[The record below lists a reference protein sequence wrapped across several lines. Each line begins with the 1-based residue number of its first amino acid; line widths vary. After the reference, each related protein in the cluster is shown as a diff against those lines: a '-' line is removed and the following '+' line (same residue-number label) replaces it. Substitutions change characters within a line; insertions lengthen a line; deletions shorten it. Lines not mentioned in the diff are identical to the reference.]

1 MSTRLNFPKDF
12 IWGTSTAAAQIE
24 TASDHIWNG
33 VEAIDGSLLKE
44 TIGHERQRSEDAD
57 LIKNF

>member
-1 MSTRLNFPKDF
+1 MSKVLSFPKDF

-33 VEAIDGSLLKE
+33 VKAIDGSILND
-44 TIGHERQRSEDAD
+44 TIEHEKQQ
-57 LIKNF
+57 